1 MRSIMTT
8 ACDGS
13 WRISACAI
21 SISDSLLHQNT
32 CHKAVYL
39 NCCLLVSISHC
50 VFPLLYK
57 SIYKRL
63 LVVSNLGTFLIS
75 QMKGKFVSIFA
86 RIKLAPPSSTLN
98 GRRKNCAPRRRKLN
112 DEERHLATKPDIG
125 CPCTSIHFLGKKY
138 RLSIAASRSFQRC
151 FV

>member
-1 MRSIMTT
+1 MQMFFSMWRVLNRDQCLCHFDSILTLYIQ
-8 ACDGS
+8 D
-13 WRISACAI
+13 
-21 SISDSLLHQNT
+21 NN
-32 CHKAVYL
+32 KVVYL
-39 NCCLLVSISHC
+39 YCSLLVSISHC
-50 VFPLLYK
+50 EFPLLYK

-75 QMKGKFVSIFA
+75 QKKGQFVSILA

-98 GRRKNCAPRRRKLN
+98 GRRKICAPRRRKLN

-125 CPCTSIHFLGKKY
+125 CRCTSIHFLGKKY
-138 RLSIAASRSFQRC
+138 GLSIAASRSFQRW